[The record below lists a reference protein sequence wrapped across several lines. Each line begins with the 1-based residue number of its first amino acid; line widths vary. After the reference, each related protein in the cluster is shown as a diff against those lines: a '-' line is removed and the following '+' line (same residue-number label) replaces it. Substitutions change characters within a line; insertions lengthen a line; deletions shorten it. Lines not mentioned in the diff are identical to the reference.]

1 MTECGRDSSV
11 GIATGC
17 GLDVPRIELR
27 WGRDIPE
34 KSSLIPRPPSL
45 LYKGYRVCYAEVW
58 RTDTPLTTHRL
69 LVPRLSTGRAIP
81 TVTYLQCRKGQPL
94 PLHSTANRLIHLIR
108 VSDAAAR
115 PSGRAV

>member
-1 MTECGRDSSV
+1 
-11 GIATGC
+11 
-17 GLDVPRIELR
+17 
-27 WGRDIPE
+27 
-34 KSSLIPRPPSL
+34 
-45 LYKGYRVCYAEVW
+45 
-58 RTDTPLTTHRL
+58 
-69 LVPRLSTGRAIP
+69 VPRLSTGRAIP